1 MYLSG
6 FFVRT
11 VLSFCSMLLIP
22 SSTLDRAGKPFRPDR
37 PSRLAPPSRWL
48 YRVSSAPARAIF
60 QTEPPDPAILSAQ
73 YTVVENKSSC
83 KLQPEEATR
92 DKREQA
98 TAPTCGL
105 RPRQAQTCARGWGR
119 PRQAGP
125 CARAGRRPRK
135 GMAAQGPAPAQEEDS
150 SRSQAPAAGACRL
163 RARGWGLRRRRT
175 CSRPAAAYSDRV

>member
-1 MYLSG
+1 MPTYKAQRRLQMTRSMIHCPHVTTPWPLS
-6 FFVRT
+6 
-11 VLSFCSMLLIP
+11 LALQSFLC
-22 SSTLDRAGKPFRPDR
+22 T
-37 PSRLAPPSRWL
+37 
-48 YRVSSAPARAIF
+48 YTRAIF

-92 DKREQA
+92 DKRERA

-105 RPRQAQTCARGWGR
+105 R

-163 RARGWGLRRRRT
+163 RARGRGLGRRRT
-175 CSRPAAAYSDRV
+175 CSRPAAAP

>member
-1 MYLSG
+1 
-6 FFVRT
+6 
-11 VLSFCSMLLIP
+11 MLPPVYCRCAAAPIP
-22 SSTLDRAGKPFRPDR
+22 LPRAPDCAGKPFRPDR

-92 DKREQA
+92 DKRERA

-105 RPRQAQTCARGWGR
+105 R

-163 RARGWGLRRRRT
+163 RARGRGLGRRRT
-175 CSRPAAAYSDRV
+175 CSRPAAAP